1 LPGAFLQNVFLTMN
15 ARMWLHLLDVRLKPD
30 AQYEIRWVME
40 LLTGAIRNWIPEI
53 ANWYSANR
61 QGKARLAP

>member
-1 LPGAFLQNVFLTMN
+1 MN

-40 LLTGAIRNWIPEI
+40 LLTGSIRNWIPEI